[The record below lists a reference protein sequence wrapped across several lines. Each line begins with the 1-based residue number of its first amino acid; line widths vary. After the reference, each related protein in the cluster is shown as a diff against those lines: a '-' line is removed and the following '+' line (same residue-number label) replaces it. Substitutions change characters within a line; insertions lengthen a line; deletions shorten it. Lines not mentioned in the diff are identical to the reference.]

1 MKRSVSCTLL
11 LLMVVVSLV
20 AETQGDRML
29 MRGKRRI
36 GNFAFSGRMHPSD
49 GMQTMEMVHK
59 HIKGIGLN
67 HPVQKYNP
75 GEEGLGGGKKL

>member
-1 MKRSVSCTLL
+1 
-11 LLMVVVSLV
+11 
-20 AETQGDRML
+20 

-49 GMQTMEMVHK
+49 GMQTMEMAHQ

-67 HPVQKYNP
+67 HPVKKYFPNA
-75 GEEGLGGGKKL
+75 EDIGGGKKL